1 MLHNKACESY
11 AEENHANVSLVM
23 GESLESLVNH
33 YASLVKRI
41 AHHLVGRMPSH
52 ISVDD
57 MIQSGMI
64 GLMEAAQKYDQ
75 TKGASFETYAGI
87 RIRGAMLDEVR
98 RGDWAPRS
106 VHRNSRR
113 VAEAIRQVE
122 NRTGRDAK
130 DVEISQALGISS
142 EEYHKMLQDSMSTKL
157 FSLSDLLS
165 EDDTILAEKEK
176 EYEQEPLIAIQRESL
191 LKSLADAIR
200 QLPEREQLV
209 LALYYDE
216 ELNLKEIGEVL
227 GVSESRVSQ
236 INSQAAHRLRAR
248 MQGWRL

>member
-1 MLHNKACESY
+1 MLHNKFCESY
-11 AEENHANVSLVM
+11 EQETCLVAYSVSC
-23 GESLESLVNH
+23 ESLDEVIRNYS
-33 YASLVKRI
+33 SLVKRI

-64 GLMEAAQKYDQ
+64 GLMEAAQKYDE

-87 RIRGAMLDEVR
+87 RIRGSMLDEVR

-106 VHRNSRR
+106 VHRNSRK

-122 NRTGRDAK
+122 SRTGRDAK
-130 DVEISQALGISS
+130 DREISQALGISS
-142 EEYHKMLQDSMSTKL
+142 EEYHGMLQDSMATKL
-157 FSLSDLLS
+157 FSLNDLLG
-165 EDDTILAEKEK
+165 EDDSVLVEKERGNH
-176 EYEQEPLIAIQRESL
+176 QEPLEKLQKEGLLESL
-191 LKSLADAIR
+191 TEAIR

-209 LALYYDE
+209 LSLYYDE
-216 ELNLKEIGEVL
+216 ELNLKEIGEIL

-236 INSQAAHRLRAR
+236 IHSQAAHRLRGR
-248 MQGWRL
+248 MQGWKL

>member
-1 MLHNKACESY
+1 MNNAYTH
-11 AEENHANVSLVM
+11 ENLIDIPLVT
-23 GESLESLVNH
+23 GESLDALVVQH
-33 YASLVKRI
+33 ASLVKRI

-64 GLMEAAQKYDQ
+64 GLMEAAKKYDES
-75 TKGASFETYAGI
+75 KGASFETYAGI
-87 RIRGAMLDEVR
+87 RIRGSMLDEVR

-122 NRTGRDAK
+122 NHTGRDAK
-130 DVEISQALGISS
+130 DREVSQALGISS
-142 EEYHKMLQDSMSTKL
+142 EEYHGMLQDSMATKL
-157 FSLSDLLS
+157 FSLNDLLG
-165 EDDTILAEKEK
+165 EDDSVLAEKEHAVH
-176 EYEQEPLIAIQRESL
+176 QEPLETLQKEGL
-191 LKSLADAIR
+191 LKSLTESIR

-209 LALYYDE
+209 LSLYYDE
-216 ELNLKEIGEVL
+216 ELNLKEIGGIL

-236 INSQAAHRLRAR
+236 IHSQAAHRLRAR
-248 MQGWRL
+248 MQGWKL